1 MGLWKAGLPE
11 FVLAVGRSAMDVE
24 LSAVV
29 VFTED
34 VSAGEL
40 GFEIVQDWVDKYSLP
55 MFRCCSL

>member
-1 MGLWKAGLPE
+1 MGLEETGLPE
-11 FVLAVGRSAMDVE
+11 FIFAVGRSAMDVE

-40 GFEIVQDWVDKYSLP
+40 VFEIVQDWGG
-55 MFRCCSL
+55 